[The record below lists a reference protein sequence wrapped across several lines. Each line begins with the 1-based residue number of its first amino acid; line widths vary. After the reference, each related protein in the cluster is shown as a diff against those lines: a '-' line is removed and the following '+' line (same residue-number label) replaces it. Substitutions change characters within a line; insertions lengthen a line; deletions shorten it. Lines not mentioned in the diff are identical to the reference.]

1 MASQLVR
8 NIYAAG
14 PEGDFERNKAFLERT
29 LEAEIERRAGAAA
42 SLAAPASAPA
52 EADLGLNL
60 GQGAELGGPRLGLL
74 TFVGAR
80 KTRREKVQ

>member
-1 MASQLVR
+1 MQLVR
-8 NIYAAG
+8 NIYAEG
-14 PEGDFERNKAFLERT
+14 PEGDFERTKAFLERT
-29 LEAEIERRAGAAA
+29 LESEIERRAGAAA

-52 EADLGLNL
+52 EAPADAEM

>member
-1 MASQLVR
+1 M
-8 NIYAAG
+8 
-14 PEGDFERNKAFLERT
+14 T
-29 LEAEIERRAGAAA
+29 
-42 SLAAPASAPA
+42 LAAPASAPA
-52 EADLGLNL
+52 EAPADAEM